1 VTSIGKRAFG
11 YIFDGENEE
20 YVVIDGVTIYGYK
33 NTETQRYA
41 NDNGIKFVLLGNE
54 PESEIGDVDGDGE
67 ITVIDATCVQSHMA
81 QLIII
86 ADDSIVFAD
95 ANKDGVISIMD
106 ATMIQRHIAQ
116 LTTIP
121 EDRLVCA
128 DTDKDGKIN
137 ITDVT
142 MIQRFIAQIIPSL

>member
-1 VTSIGKRAFG
+1 
-11 YIFDGENEE
+11 
-20 YVVIDGVTIYGYK
+20 
-33 NTETQRYA
+33 
-41 NDNGIKFVLLGNE
+41 
-54 PESEIGDVDGDGE
+54 
-67 ITVIDATCVQSHMA
+67 
-81 QLIII
+81 
-86 ADDSIVFAD
+86 
-95 ANKDGVISIMD
+95 
-106 ATMIQRHIAQ
+106 MIQRHLAQ